1 MKIMTGLYEAG
12 EQYKNF
18 LFLFVTYKVDT
29 VLLDSIPE
37 NFANTWQIK
46 WNWIGSMKF
55 DTVRIHILSDV
66 FGF

>member
-18 LFLFVTYKVDT
+18 LFLFATYKVDT

-37 NFANTWQIK
+37 NFANI
-46 WNWIGSMKF
+46 
-55 DTVRIHILSDV
+55 
-66 FGF
+66 